1 MVASAIPSAAAA
13 VTVVTA
19 VVVAVAAAVVVVV
32 VVVDGYDDD
41 DDDDL
46 VGRLDLV
53 DLVSDCCAGLVV
65 DTAVVFAVAA

>member
-19 VVVAVAAAVVVVV
+19 VVVAVAAAVV

>member
-19 VVVAVAAAVVVVV
+19 VVVAVAAAVVV